1 MKSCSANHL
10 FIAVLG
16 ILLGMG
22 FTMNAGAETV
32 DVWFGTARGGDSK
45 GIYHATFN
53 TDTGKLS
60 PSKLAAEI
68 AGPGFLAKRS
78 DGTMLYA
85 AAADQGKPAIVA
97 YRIED
102 SGGRAKLVKDS
113 SVEVGDGGAAH
124 VSVSPDDRVVLS
136 AQYGG
141 GSTAIYRLDAKG
153 ALIERAGLEKH
164 PPGSGVVAGRQDKA
178 HAHWTGTSP
187 DGRFAFVP
195 DLGMDKVVIY
205 RLDTKAA
212 TILPHGYGECPPG
225 SGPRH
230 MKFDPGGK
238 RIYVL
243 NELSLSVTVFDY
255 EPEAGTMTPIQTIE
269 TLSEAIKSK
278 EEFNSASEIRFHPSG
293 RFVYTAN
300 RGNDTITVFAVDET
314 NGKLSLVE
322 VEPIRGA
329 WPRNFS
335 LDPTGKWL
343 LAAGKN
349 TNSISIFQVNQETG
363 ELQFTRNSV
372 MVPVPICVLF

>member
-1 MKSCSANHL
+1 MSFCSTNQVFLA
-10 FIAVLG
+10 FLG
-16 ILLGMG
+16 VLLGLG
-22 FTMNAGAETV
+22 FTMHAEAETI

-53 TDTGKLS
+53 TETGKLS
-60 PSKLAAEI
+60 RGELAAEV

-85 AAADQGKPAIVA
+85 AAVDNGKPSIVA
-97 YRIED
+97 YRIEV
-102 SGGRAKLVKDS
+102 SRGGSKLVKDS

-141 GSTAIYRLDAKG
+141 GSTAIYRLNDNG
-153 ALIERAGLEKH
+153 GLIDRAGLEKH

-205 RLDTKAA
+205 RLDSKAA
-212 TILPHGYGECPPG
+212 TLVPHGFGECPPG

-230 MKFDPGGK
+230 MKFDPSGN

-243 NELSLSVTVFDY
+243 NELALSVTVFDY
-255 EPEAGTMTPIQTIE
+255 DSEAGTMHPIQTIA
-269 TLSEAIKSK
+269 TLSEATKSK
-278 EEFNSASEIRFHPSG
+278 EVFNSASEIRFHPSG

-300 RGNDTITVFAVDET
+300 RGNDTITVFAVDDQS
-314 NGKLSLVE
+314 GKLSVVE

-329 WPRNFS
+329 WPRNFN

-372 MVPVPICVLF
+372 LVPVPICVLF